1 MMSKYKQRTRGE
13 RTLVSVH
20 LYIDRELID
29 VYRAI
34 PNKTRFIN
42 DALAR
47 YKKERQNVVG
57 FEDNS

>member
-1 MMSKYKQRTRGE
+1 MTRKYKTRKRGE

-20 LYIDRELID
+20 LYIDRELVD

-42 DALAR
+42 AALAA
-47 YKKERQNVVG
+47 YKKKHQ
-57 FEDNS
+57 